1 MHIIVHLFVLFLLFA
16 HNCANK
22 YKIDNISASL
32 SLNRFIS
39 LHYLAVH
46 SRNIRFNPERF
57 PGGIFKFQDHRGTVI
72 IFTSG
77 CVNILGCKNEEQ
89 ILRLWKKLTSTL
101 ASLAVWIM
109 KSNMKVFLSV
119 INVVAVDQIQSWHLD
134 TRNWMVLNL
143 FVASS
148 TTSLRI

>member
-1 MHIIVHLFVLFLLFA
+1 MNLTKVSSLDEIEGSLDYVITKYFSPLKFHLI
-16 HNCANK
+16 K

-77 CVNILGCKNEEQ
+77 SNNILGCKNEEQ
-89 ILRLWKKLTSTL
+89 ISRLWKKLTSTL
-101 ASLAVWIM
+101 ASLAV
-109 KSNMKVFLSV
+109 
-119 INVVAVDQIQSWHLD
+119 
-134 TRNWMVLNL
+134 
-143 FVASS
+143 
-148 TTSLRI
+148 

>member
-1 MHIIVHLFVLFLLFA
+1 MEINEFSIIMLMCVYFYARISDSMYCIFLFFSTPLCYFYFLHIIVHLFVLFLLFA

-77 CVNILGCKNEEQ
+77 SVNILGCKNEEQ

-101 ASLAVWIM
+101 ASLAV
-109 KSNMKVFLSV
+109 
-119 INVVAVDQIQSWHLD
+119 
-134 TRNWMVLNL
+134 
-143 FVASS
+143 
-148 TTSLRI
+148 